1 MTGAAE
7 ETQRTQV
14 RARPEVR
21 KKDGGRLAGDGGV
34 ERGPG
39 SLRARAGGQ
48 RETGADLEE
57 ASTGRG
63 GEETRRG
70 GEVLVG
76 EASPGSGAGTRI
88 TSQSG
93 PRTPQPRAALLIWRE
108 SSGLSSR
115 RMGCLGER
123 TGVGTITSD
132 GRTRR
137 SILKTLTWRIEAA
150 KIVCLLV
157 EAVSER
163 RRIRV

>member
-57 ASTGRG
+57 ASTGRD
-63 GEETRRG
+63 GEEMMRE
-70 GEVLVG
+70 GEESGAAGV
-76 EASPGSGAGTRI
+76 ASDSGAGLMI
-88 TSQSG
+88 ICLSG
-93 PRTPQPRAALLIWRE
+93 PLTPPLREEHLIWRA
-108 SSGLSSR
+108 SSDLSSR
-115 RMGCLGER
+115 
-123 TGVGTITSD
+123 
-132 GRTRR
+132 
-137 SILKTLTWRIEAA
+137 KTD
-150 KIVCLLV
+150 
-157 EAVSER
+157 
-163 RRIRV
+163 